1 MCEINNGGISYEES
15 RNQLPYDSR
24 RRTFSSRHRIQRSI
38 AMRKRYAV
46 KALGVLVCLIGAFFM
61 AWGSPV
67 LGENHTGV
75 ATVAGILG
83 IGIITTSR
91 KMTT

>member
-1 MCEINNGGISYEES
+1 
-15 RNQLPYDSR
+15 
-24 RRTFSSRHRIQRSI
+24 
-38 AMRKRYAV
+38 MRKQNAV
-46 KALGVLVCLIGAFFM
+46 KAVGVLVCLLGAFLM
-61 AWGSPV
+61 AWGGPI

-91 KMTT
+91 RITP